1 MFTVRFVSVSD
12 PGKPANCRDR
22 TYDFKNDALAAMRQL
37 FAGNTR
43 GATFNKARIGWF
55 PKQKLYVIE
64 VPKP

>member
-1 MFTVRFVSVSD
+1 MFTVRYVSVSD
-12 PGKPANCRDR
+12 PSKPANCRDR
-22 TYDFKNDALAAMRQL
+22 QYGLKREALAAMRQL

-43 GATFNKARIGWF
+43 GATFQKARISWF